1 MKAGQFEGYLNKVF
15 DLTEL
20 VESLPE
26 PRQWCRQPF
35 AQIFRAVL
43 LGTIYQ
49 LASLHRIEAECR
61 QGVLARRV
69 GQLSEDALAYALARQ
84 DPEAIFALG
93 CLVARRLKRNGV
105 LASGWARG
113 RVVVA
118 LDGMELFGST
128 ARFCSGCL
136 ERRVKHQREGVE
148 QESTQYYHRVVV
160 AVVVSSA
167 FPIPLGLRF
176 VEPGHS
182 EPVAGLALIEQL
194 KQALGRRFFDVLVAD
209 ALYLSSS
216 FVRAIERWGLEWV
229 MPVKENQPELL
240 AEAQRATQREADGQC
255 QQGDARLRLWCEP
268 QLYWA
273 RADRSVTLLKVER
286 VREVAHRVV
295 EVDEQGRRRAA
306 KHVREQRTTSYYA
319 SNIELGLVPAVFL
332 YRLGASRW
340 VIDAEL
346 FQQLTTQAHIKR
358 ASIHQQRYRALVVL
372 TRIRLLAFT
381 LLLVFYHRQVHPRG
395 RWRHCGITQLARLL
409 AYAGLAAPWDPG

>member
-1 MKAGQFEGYLNKVF
+1 MRAGQFEGYLNKVF
-15 DLTEL
+15 DFSEL
-20 VESLPE
+20 VQSLPE
-26 PRQWCRQPF
+26 PRQWCRYPF
-35 AQIFRAVL
+35 AQIFRAVF
-43 LGTIYQ
+43 LGTLYQ

-69 GQLSEDALAYALARQ
+69 GQLSEDAIAYALARQ
-84 DPEAIFALG
+84 DPETIFALG
-93 CLVARRLKRNGV
+93 CLVARRLKRNSV

-118 LDGMELFGST
+118 LDGMELFASS

-136 ERRVKHQREGVE
+136 ERRVKQQRDGAER
-148 QESTQYYHRVVV
+148 ESTQYYHRVVV

-167 FPIPLGLRF
+167 FPVPLGLRF
-176 VEPGHS
+176 VEPGQS
-182 EPVAGLALIEQL
+182 EPTAGLALIEQL
-194 KQALGRRFFDVLVAD
+194 RQALGRRFFDVLVAD
-209 ALYLSSS
+209 ALYLTSS
-216 FVRAIERWGLEWV
+216 FVRALQRWGLEWV

-240 AEAQRATQREADGQC
+240 AEAERATQREADGEC
-255 QQGDARLRLWCEP
+255 HEGDARLKLWYEP

-273 RADRSVTLLKVER
+273 RADRSVGLLKVER
-286 VREVAHRVV
+286 LREVAFRLV
-295 EVDEQGRRRAA
+295 EVDGEGQRRSA
-306 KHVREQRTTSYYA
+306 KRVREQRTTSYYA
-319 SNIELGLVPAVFL
+319 SNIELGLMPVVFL

-358 ASIHQQRYRALVVL
+358 ASVHQERYRALVGL

-381 LLLVFYHRQVHPRG
+381 LLLVFYHRQVRPRH
-395 RWRHCGITQLARLL
+395 RWRRCGISQLARLL